1 MRFWR
6 YMIGLLLV
14 CGLSSALPARSK
26 ISTQPIYGKDKL
38 IAEINRILT
47 SVDSNASVGI
57 AVKSMRYGDTLYAKN
72 INQLFVPASILKIFT
87 AEAALLYLGPT
98 FTFPTRFFTDAAD
111 SNTSRGVLN
120 GNIYLVHS
128 GDPSLTYSDITTLM
142 TTLKSQQIHSVNGN
156 VYIDNTAYD
165 QAGIGPGWDGDDTR
179 YCYGAPI
186 NASIINHNCL
196 SFKVAPAKKSGHS
209 ASIVPNPH
217 YYYGNIVNDVV
228 TKSPRARSCYLKLGR
243 AADST
248 ISISGCVPK
257 GRYAQGVSTVIA
269 NIMQYNKS
277 LLESLFK
284 RFGIRVNGGIHA
296 GIVPRN
302 SSVLAIH
309 ESEPLET
316 LINEM
321 LKMSD
326 NVIAGSIFKKIGE
339 MYTKQ
344 PGSWENGSTA
354 VKQILASRADVDT
367 YDMRIIDGSGL
378 SPNNEIK
385 PVQMIQ
391 VLDFAYHNSSTNYA
405 FISALPIAGVDG
417 TLKHRLYNVA
427 RKVRAKTGTM
437 AASGVVSLAGYVVSK
452 DKEPIAFVIIV
463 NGRTGNAWRYREME
477 DKIITALSN
486 YVR

>member
-1 MRFWR
+1 
-6 YMIGLLLV
+6 
-14 CGLSSALPARSK
+14 
-26 ISTQPIYGKDKL
+26 
-38 IAEINRILT
+38 
-47 SVDSNASVGI
+47 
-57 AVKSMRYGDTLYAKN
+57 
-72 INQLFVPASILKIFT
+72 
-87 AEAALLYLGPT
+87 
-98 FTFPTRFFTDAAD
+98 
-111 SNTSRGVLN
+111 
-120 GNIYLVHS
+120 
-128 GDPSLTYSDITTLM
+128 
-142 TTLKSQQIHSVNGN
+142 
-156 VYIDNTAYD
+156 
-165 QAGIGPGWDGDDTR
+165 
-179 YCYGAPI
+179 
-186 NASIINHNCL
+186 
-196 SFKVAPAKKSGHS
+196 
-209 ASIVPNPH
+209 
-217 YYYGNIVNDVV
+217 
-228 TKSPRARSCYLKLGR
+228 
-243 AADST
+243 
-248 ISISGCVPK
+248 
-257 GRYAQGVSTVIA
+257 
-269 NIMQYNKS
+269 KS

-284 RFGIRVNGGIHA
+284 RFGIRVNGSIHA

-326 NVIAGSIFKKIGE
+326 NVIAGSIFKKMGE

-391 VLDFAYHNSSTNYA
+391 VLDFAYHNNSTNYV

-437 AASGVVSLAGYVVSK
+437 AASGVVSLAGYVVNK
-452 DKEPIAFVIIV
+452 NKEPFAFVIIV
-463 NGRTGNAWRYREME
+463 NGRTGSAWRYREME

>member
-186 NASIINHNCL
+186 NASIINHN
-196 SFKVAPAKKSGHS
+196 
-209 ASIVPNPH
+209 
-217 YYYGNIVNDVV
+217 
-228 TKSPRARSCYLKLGR
+228 
-243 AADST
+243 
-248 ISISGCVPK
+248 
-257 GRYAQGVSTVIA
+257 
-269 NIMQYNKS
+269 
-277 LLESLFK
+277 
-284 RFGIRVNGGIHA
+284 
-296 GIVPRN
+296 
-302 SSVLAIH
+302 
-309 ESEPLET
+309 
-316 LINEM
+316 
-321 LKMSD
+321 
-326 NVIAGSIFKKIGE
+326 
-339 MYTKQ
+339 
-344 PGSWENGSTA
+344 
-354 VKQILASRADVDT
+354 
-367 YDMRIIDGSGL
+367 
-378 SPNNEIK
+378 
-385 PVQMIQ
+385 
-391 VLDFAYHNSSTNYA
+391 
-405 FISALPIAGVDG
+405 
-417 TLKHRLYNVA
+417 
-427 RKVRAKTGTM
+427 
-437 AASGVVSLAGYVVSK
+437 
-452 DKEPIAFVIIV
+452 
-463 NGRTGNAWRYREME
+463 
-477 DKIITALSN
+477 
-486 YVR
+486 